1 MWSVSLRRMDGGCV
15 TLATPVTTIG
25 GRIASDRVSGVARGQ
40 VCGCSDSEKGGVLS
54 DKRRYHSTVRN
65 SGRCCAMR
73 GCWPVDLPTQM
84 SHTNPFRRTSTER
97 DRGYQYWV
105 NGKSFARKEPGEEAV
120 PGVYLPAVPVRPRRT
135 VPGIGLAGLKNKGS
149 WAFQQRAKGA
159 GQRTSTL
166 AGAARPCVRAAFYV
180 VEEIGES
187 LRHVPEAWTRDLDP
201 IITDSV
207 S

>member
-1 MWSVSLRRMDGGCV
+1 MRH
-15 TLATPVTTIG
+15 LATPATTID

-73 GCWPVDLPTQM
+73 GCWLVALPTQM
-84 SHTNPFRRTSTER
+84 SHTNPFRRTSIER
-97 DRGYQYWV
+97 DRGYLYWV
-105 NGKSFARKEPGEEAV
+105 NGKSFARKEPDEEAV

-149 WAFQQRAKGA
+149 WAFQQRTKGA
-159 GQRTSTL
+159 GQRLPTRT
-166 AGAARPCVRAAFYV
+166 AVRLKHRK
-180 VEEIGES
+180 EKS
-187 LRHVPEAWTRDLDP
+187 WCRHVCSGWRC
-201 IITDSV
+201 
-207 S
+207 